1 MNFFKQTTLIGI
13 GLIGSSIAR
22 ALKKKKV
29 TKKICIFSRTER
41 TINKAKKLKLGNF
54 YTNDLEKSVEG
65 SDLIIICTPL
75 STYKNILDK
84 ISNHIMPNT
93 ILTDVGSAKLN
104 AVKIFSKLKNVK
116 FNILPAH
123 PIAGTEK
130 SGPESGFAELFYKKC
145 CLLTPYTDTDKVHLD
160 KVVFFWEELGM
171 FVDIMSPEMHDL
183 VLATISHLPHLVA
196 FNLVDTASKLENKKN
211 YEVTKYAAGD
221 FLIIRGLHHRIQSC
235 GEMFF

>member
-1 MNFFKQTTLIGI
+1 MLNYF
-13 GLIGSSIAR
+13 
-22 ALKKKKV
+22 
-29 TKKICIFSRTER
+29 TKK
-41 TINKAKKLKLGNF
+41 
-54 YTNDLEKSVEG
+54 Y
-65 SDLIIICTPL
+65 
-75 STYKNILDK
+75 
-84 ISNHIMPNT
+84 
-93 ILTDVGSAKLN
+93 
-104 AVKIFSKLKNVK
+104 
-116 FNILPAH
+116 
-123 PIAGTEK
+123 
-130 SGPESGFAELFYKKC
+130 

-183 VLATISHLPHLVA
+183 IATISHLPHLVA